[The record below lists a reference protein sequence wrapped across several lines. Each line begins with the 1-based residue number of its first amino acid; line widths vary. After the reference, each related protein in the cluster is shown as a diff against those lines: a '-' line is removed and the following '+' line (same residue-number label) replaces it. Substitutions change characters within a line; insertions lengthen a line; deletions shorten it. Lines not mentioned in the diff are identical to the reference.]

1 MRALGVLSKTAF
13 ATARRAEDKALIF
26 GVFKRNIN
34 AKNVA
39 AALEY
44 AQYPEFKDAACDAA
58 VFVAEKIRVSQPAWN
73 WNEASGDA
81 AKDAAAK
88 ILVDGMKKV
97 VETTT
102 NADLKARAQKLL

>member
-1 MRALGVLSKTAF
+1 M
-13 ATARRAEDKALIF
+13 
-26 GVFKRNIN
+26 
-34 AKNVA
+34 
-39 AALEY
+39 
-44 AQYPEFKDAACDAA
+44 
-58 VFVAEKIRVSQPAWN
+58 SQPAWN

-102 NADLKARAQKLL
+102 NAELKDRAQKLL